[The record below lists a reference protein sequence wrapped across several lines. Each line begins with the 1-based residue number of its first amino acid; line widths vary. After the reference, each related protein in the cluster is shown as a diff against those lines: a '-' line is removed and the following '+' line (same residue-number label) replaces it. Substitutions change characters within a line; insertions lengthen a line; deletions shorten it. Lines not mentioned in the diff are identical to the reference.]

1 MAQDL
6 GNLVKDILT
15 AYEGR
20 IKELGD
26 KLKENGTQLI
36 DYSKKERTHLLQ
48 ELESLLARK
57 VHLRKKDF
65 RLMMQDI
72 ESYQMDR
79 EANLSRLMDGIKEDG
94 FKRIQ
99 LLKEALA
106 TNPSPESIEAIDII
120 ENPGKE
126 KLIEEK
132 LAEFEIE
139 RGELSLQLK
148 RLLER
153 ADSLRIKDFKKA
165 VKKLKTVKDGANVKE
180 IVCKQRELEKEINEL
195 LNEFKSFQDS
205 IGNIWQK
212 EISKVEGG
220 GVNG

>member
-212 EISKVEGG
+212 EISKVEGE

>member
-6 GNLVKDILT
+6 GSIVKDILIS
-15 AYEGR
+15 YEGR

-26 KLKENGTQLI
+26 KLKENGSQLI
-36 DYSKKERTHLLQ
+36 DYSKKERAHLLQ

-65 RLMMQDI
+65 RLMMQEI

-79 EANLSRLMDGIKEDG
+79 EANLSRLMDSIKEDG
-94 FKRIQ
+94 FKRLQ

-106 TNPSPESIEAIDII
+106 TNPSPEAIESIDII

-126 KLIEEK
+126 KLIEEEI
-132 LAEFEIE
+132 AEFEIE
-139 RGELSLQLK
+139 RDELSLQLN

-165 VKKLKTVKDGANVKE
+165 VKKLKTLKDGANVKE

-195 LNEFKSFQDS
+195 LNEFKAFQHS
-205 IGNIWQK
+205 IGNLWQK
-212 EISKVEGG
+212 EVMRDGDG
-220 GVNG
+220 